1 VALSDQAFEEIFTT
15 HHETLYR
22 YAFSILR
29 DEASAEEAV
38 SAVFCRLWQKR
49 ATLPADSTL
58 PGYVYSAVHHEAMDQ
73 LKHEEIRKRHT
84 NYLVYRSRQVRQV
97 AEAAHRAE
105 LNEFQQLLLQALE
118 NLPDQCR
125 LIFHLSRVEQLSH
138 KDIAARLGLS
148 IKTVETQ
155 VGRALKRLRIALADY
170 LPLLIIGYVV
180 IAK

>member
-1 VALSDQAFEEIFTT
+1 VALTDQAFEAIFTT

-38 SAVFCRLWQKR
+38 SSVFCRLWQKR
-49 ATLPADSTL
+49 AQLPADSTQL
-58 PGYVYSAVHHEAMDQ
+58 GYVYTAVHHAAMDH
-73 LKHEEIRKRHT
+73 LKHEEIKKRHT
-84 NYLVYRSRQVRQV
+84 NYLVYRSRQIRYV
-97 AEAAHRAE
+97 AEAAHRVE
-105 LNEFQQLLLQALE
+105 CNEFQQKLLQALE

-125 LIFHLSRVEQLSH
+125 LIFHLSRVEELSY

-148 IKTVETQ
+148 VKTVETQ
-155 VGRALKRLRIALADY
+155 VGRALKRLRAALADF
-170 LPLLIIGYVV
+170 LPILIIGYVV